1 VVDRMHPAVT
11 ALIDLG
17 RRRGWISYEELN
29 DCLPDE
35 YVDLRHVTELLARFD
50 RLSIEL
56 IDESEAR
63 RRGGG
68 RDPRARIDR
77 PDRSTGR
84 IGSES
89 RLVSGAPRPGFADPG
104 ERRLRVESWP
114 LLTAEGEPTTEDL
127 ERSEFGEDEEALAV
141 GVALAGDAG
150 RAIDDPV
157 RMYFS
162 QMGSIELLTR
172 EEEVRLAKKIETT
185 RLIFRLRVLE
195 SDYAANQAADVLG
208 QVSRGEQAV
217 DRTLRV
223 STVAENHRDRLMR
236 RVAANL
242 GTTQQLIRLSAA
254 DFAAM
259 RDGCFTQA
267 QERGVRQ
274 MMGARRRRVAVLI
287 EECQLR
293 TSRITPMLKKLRSI
307 CTKMQELQSE
317 LLRVEKFPDRY
328 DPEDALGIRE
338 ELEGLCE
345 LVQAEP
351 DELAA
356 RLRLV
361 DRVCSE
367 YEQAKRDLSCAN
379 LRLVISI
386 AKRYRNRGVP
396 FLDLIQE
403 GNTGL
408 MRAVDKYEYKRG
420 YKFSTYATWW
430 IRQSITRS
438 ISETSR
444 TVRVPMHMLELVSK
458 LRYAAKEM
466 LQATGREPT
475 VEELAERTGLTEDE
489 VRRVIRVG
497 RSPVSLD
504 RAIGDDSSA
513 AVGDFIEDDRTAT
526 PAQAASHDAL
536 RARIDNVLKT
546 LTYREREIIK
556 LRFGIGDGYIYT
568 LEEVGRIFK
577 VTRERVRQV
586 EARAIRK
593 LQHPVRSRKFAGFIE
608 E

>member
-1 VVDRMHPAVT
+1 VVDRIHPSVAT
-11 ALIDLG
+11 LIDLG
-17 RRRGWISYEELN
+17 RRRGWLSYEELN
-29 DCLPDE
+29 DGLPDD
-35 YVDLRHVTELLARFD
+35 VVALAPMSELLARFD
-50 RLSIEL
+50 RLSVEL
-56 IDESEAR
+56 VDEAEAR
-63 RRGGG
+63 QRGGG
-68 RDPRARIDR
+68 RSPRALLEK
-77 PDRSTGR
+77 PDRATGR

-89 RLVSGAPRPGFADPG
+89 RIVPVPARRPADEPQS
-104 ERRLRVESWP
+104 RMAESWP
-114 LLTAEGEPTTEDL
+114 LLSAEGEPAPEDL
-127 ERSEFGEDEEALAV
+127 ERGEFADGADA
-141 GVALAGDAG
+141 VALSAAIAGDSG
-150 RAIDDPV
+150 RSIDDPV

-162 QMGSIELLTR
+162 QMGHIELLTR

-185 RLIFRLRVLE
+185 RMIFRLRVLE
-195 SDYAANQAADVLG
+195 SDYPASQAADLLG
-208 QVSRGEQAV
+208 QVARGEQPF
-217 DRTLRV
+217 DRVVRLSTLEEHQR
-223 STVAENHRDRLMR
+223 SRLTQR
-236 RVAANL
+236 IAANVA
-242 GTTQQLIRLSAA
+242 TVRRLAALNADDSAA
-254 DFAAM
+254 L
-259 RDGCFTQA
+259 REGRFTPA
-267 QERGVRQ
+267 QERSVREWRR
-274 MMGARRRRVAVLI
+274 ARRRRVALLL

-293 TSRITPMLKKLRSI
+293 TSRIMPMLKKLRSI

-328 DPEDALGIRE
+328 DPEDALVIRE

-345 LVQAEP
+345 LVQEEP

-356 RLRLV
+356 RLRLIE
-361 DRVCSE
+361 RACSE

-386 AKRYRNRGVP
+386 AKRYRSRGIP

-430 IRQSITRS
+430 IRQAITRS
-438 ISETSR
+438 ISETAR
-444 TVRVPMHMLELVSK
+444 TVRVPMHMLELVGK
-458 LRYAAKEM
+458 LRQAAKEM
-466 LQATGREPT
+466 IPITGREPT
-475 VEELAERTGLTEDE
+475 VAELAERTGLSQEE
-489 VRRVIRVG
+489 VQRVLDVSRA
-497 RSPVSLD
+497 PVSLD
-504 RAIGDDSSA
+504 RNVGEHSSA
-513 AVGDFIEDDRTAT
+513 TVGDFVEDDRTPT
-526 PAQAASHDAL
+526 PLQAATQDAL
-536 RARIDNVLKT
+536 RARIDHVLKT